1 MIAKVACLDRLLQI
15 YFIGLKTLSKALSPP
30 ICDGSI
36 PTKVV
41 NKEVQPFVG
50 ILVEKIEEL
59 NYRARDISLNSLIE
73 IFKGPQIHI
82 SMLIEKIMDFNDKGL
97 SAAKAPWRIILGR
110 LDILLSVLKQLGY
123 DGKKWDWIHVFENL
137 VAPSLFNPN
146 PDVRQL
152 AIEIILMFY
161 QQIGDPVRQAT
172 QSIEDLRQNLF

>member
-97 SAAKAPWRIILGR
+97 GAAKAPWRIILGR
-110 LDILLSVLKQLGY
+110 LDILLSVLK
-123 DGKKWDWIHVFENL
+123 
-137 VAPSLFNPN
+137 
-146 PDVRQL
+146 
-152 AIEIILMFY
+152 
-161 QQIGDPVRQAT
+161 
-172 QSIEDLRQNLF
+172 